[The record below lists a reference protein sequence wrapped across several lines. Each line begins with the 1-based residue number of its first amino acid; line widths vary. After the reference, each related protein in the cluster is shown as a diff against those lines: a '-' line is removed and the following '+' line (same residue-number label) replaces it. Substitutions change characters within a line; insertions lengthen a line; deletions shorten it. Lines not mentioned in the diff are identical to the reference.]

1 MRLPLALCFRI
12 LSHRHVD
19 PRMRRTRARGQ
30 RNGNKRLSEKASRT
44 WHQGSHHAISG
55 ESDGSNGRATQQVM
69 IMNDMR
75 REASGASDEIQRERE
90 RCGWTNQGTRGG
102 RIYRRSTNF
111 TLDRTV
117 MRGSFIRKRKILPV
131 FLLTRERDFLS

>member
-55 ESDGSNGRATQQVM
+55 ESDGSIGRATQQQQV
-69 IMNDMR
+69 MNDMR
-75 REASGASDEIQRERE
+75 REASGASDEMERERE
-90 RCGWTNQGTRGG
+90 RKIWMDQSRHA
-102 RIYRRSTNF
+102 RR
-111 TLDRTV
+111 
-117 MRGSFIRKRKILPV
+117 
-131 FLLTRERDFLS
+131 